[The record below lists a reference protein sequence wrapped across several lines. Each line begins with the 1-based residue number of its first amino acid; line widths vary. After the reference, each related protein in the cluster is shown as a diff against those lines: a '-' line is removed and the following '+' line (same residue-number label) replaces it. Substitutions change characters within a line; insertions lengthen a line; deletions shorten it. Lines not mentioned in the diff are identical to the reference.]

1 MNFENGISRI
11 EKTLK
16 ENGIDHL
23 HAYSRKSRD
32 IDNEGLEKHHAIIQ
46 ELADKLGYPVTIYE
60 EVESSETLNRT
71 QLNQLRKDIQQKK
84 VRCLIVYRMDRLSRK
99 VTDTERLIKEFAFND
114 LILIEA
120 HREKVVDYNEIL
132 NIKLEAMMS
141 DLYQEQAKIVL
152 SSGRKKAV
160 QLYGNHLG
168 EAPLGYSYNKD
179 TKKLE
184 PNSESWVVQEMFD
197 LYLKGHSTHSIAVKL
212 NGMGLTTSKGGEFKG
227 KGVWQILQNDKYIG
241 VQTYGKKEWY
251 KDVDGRVHC
260 KDRPKEQWV
269 VYQDAHE
276 PIIDKKTFDKVQKLL
291 DGNRT
296 SPLGERKPDYIL
308 TGLVRCGKCGWNMPM
323 IKRVYPNKEVVQIRA
338 CYRKDYT
345 TGERCGN
352 GGISGELVEDT
363 LIKAIFTTV
372 RPLVLK
378 ATKDM
383 AKDKKLLKAKINGS
397 ELDNLTKQERELTK
411 QLDKLIDLQLEHKT
425 DRITVKMRQVE
436 AQLEIVK
443 DRIAQLDDYVEP
455 NDYTWVDVFL
465 KEAEDL
471 VGFPFNYK
479 GLSNEQKNIFL
490 KKYIQ
495 QVTVLNGQVVGI
507 EYAKEVNNLLSL
519 GEQKWKVING

>member
-1 MNFENGISRI
+1 
-11 EKTLK
+11 
-16 ENGIDHL
+16 
-23 HAYSRKSRD
+23 
-32 IDNEGLEKHHAIIQ
+32 
-46 ELADKLGYPVTIYE
+46 
-60 EVESSETLNRT
+60 
-71 QLNQLRKDIQQKK
+71 
-84 VRCLIVYRMDRLSRK
+84 
-99 VTDTERLIKEFAFND
+99 
-114 LILIEA
+114 
-120 HREKVVDYNEIL
+120 
-132 NIKLEAMMS
+132 
-141 DLYQEQAKIVL
+141 
-152 SSGRKKAV
+152 
-160 QLYGNHLG
+160 
-168 EAPLGYSYNKD
+168 
-179 TKKLE
+179 
-184 PNSESWVVQEMFD
+184 
-197 LYLKGHSTHSIAVKL
+197 
-212 NGMGLTTSKGGEFKG
+212 
-227 KGVWQILQNDKYIG
+227 
-241 VQTYGKKEWY
+241 
-251 KDVDGRVHC
+251 
-260 KDRPKEQWV
+260 
-269 VYQDAHE
+269 
-276 PIIDKKTFDKVQKLL
+276 
-291 DGNRT
+291 
-296 SPLGERKPDYIL
+296 
-308 TGLVRCGKCGWNMPM
+308 M